1 MVKTEKSVKV
11 QKEHSITLSNRAEMT
26 LSGVCEVM
34 SFSDT
39 SVMLKTCCGDL
50 LIRGNSLNIGR
61 LNTETGELYISG
73 TITFMRYDKSKKKG
87 GVFEGL
93 FK

>member
-1 MVKTEKSVKV
+1 MAKMEKPQV
-11 QKEHSITLSNRAEMT
+11 EHCITLKNRAEMT
-26 LSGVCEVM
+26 LSGVIEVI

-39 SVMLKTCCGDL
+39 SVMLKTGCGDL
-50 LIRGNSLNIGR
+50 LIRGNALNIGR

-73 TITFMRYDKSKKKG
+73 NVTFMRYDKSKKNG

-93 FK
+93 FR

>member
-1 MVKTEKSVKV
+1 MAKMEKP
-11 QKEHSITLSNRAEMT
+11 QIEHCITLKNRSEMT
-26 LSGVCEVM
+26 LSGVSEVI

-39 SVMLKTCCGDL
+39 SIMLKTGCGDL
-50 LIRGNSLNIGR
+50 AIRGNALNIGR

-73 TITFMRYDKSKKKG
+73 TVTFMRYDKSKKNG

-93 FK
+93 FR